1 MSTFCA
7 RCGKPVPSGQEC
19 SCTVDIG
26 SLEIEGLAPRP
37 AKRPSGPQSAPRP
50 VVRRDD
56 VDFGDDFD
64 AGSAV
69 APSSPAAR
77 RPAAGGSS
85 MFGAEID
92 LDDADVGPSLE
103 LDADRPVRHAAPSA
117 PRPTERASVPSPR
130 QSMSTTGRPSDIVQT
145 GPVPEQLAAA
155 KKLAAY
161 GECAGALQAP
171 MYALRVRKRQK
182 ELKAE
187 VKRLGEVL
195 LAAEGEAEESMARI
209 ASCIREPATFDAT
222 LAPLLE
228 EVVRAE
234 AQAKDREL
242 AVIAADTS
250 SAVLSDVVKQRIAQ
264 VKARIEPSR
273 AEIER
278 ILPDFRAKQEAHRRV
293 MAQVRRSEIELRNL
307 RDLANAKDTEASA
320 QTDPARKAA
329 LASQAAELRGR
340 SPEYE
345 SVLASHRATAA
356 EMEGPI
362 ADLERTMAQHRRTLA
377 EGEGEIGKLQL
388 GQQKEAAALDRAKEE
403 RMQILAAARVTVR
416 NRLADVA
423 RAAIA
428 QRFQAEA
435 IAPMLPDARQL
446 ADKAEAVRKD
456 LELYTAALEV
466 HDRPRV
472 QQGWL
477 MLAGAAGSL
486 ILVIGVLVGSC

>member
-1 MSTFCA
+1 MSSFCA
-7 RCGKPVPSGQEC
+7 RCGKPVPAGQEC
-19 SCTVDIG
+19 GCSIDLG
-26 SLEIEGLAPRP
+26 SLEIEGLDVRP
-37 AKRPSGPQSAPRP
+37 AKRPSGPVAAPA
-50 VVRRDD
+50 VVRRED

-64 AGSAV
+64 
-69 APSSPAAR
+69 
-77 RPAAGGSS
+77 GGSPLS
-85 MFGAEID
+85 TSTPATHASTPGGGSVFGAEID
-92 LDDADVGPSLE
+92 LDDSDVGPSLE
-103 LDADRPVRHAAPSA
+103 LDAERPQRRSSPSGAAS
-117 PRPTERASVPSPR
+117 PTERRASVPPPVRHS
-130 QSMSTTGRPSDIVQT
+130 STG
-145 GPVPEQLAAA
+145 GGVPARVEPEPENLAAA
-155 KKLAAY
+155 RKLAAY

-171 MYALRVRKRQK
+171 AYALRVRSRQK
-182 ELKAE
+182 ELRAE
-187 VKRLGEVL
+187 IKRMGEAL
-195 LAAEGEAEESMARI
+195 LAAEGEAEEAMARI
-209 ASCIREPATFDAT
+209 ATCIRDSAT
-222 LAPLLE
+222 LDPTLGPLVE
-228 EVVRAE
+228 AVARAE

-264 VKARIEPSR
+264 VKDRIAPSR
-273 AEIER
+273 AEIDR

-320 QTDPARKAA
+320 QTDPARKAT

-345 SVLASHRATAA
+345 SVLAAHRATAT

-377 EGEGEIGKLQL
+377 DGEAEINKLQA

-416 NRLADVA
+416 NRLAEVA

-428 QRFQAEA
+428 SGFQGQA
-435 IAPMLPDARQL
+435 IAPLLPDAHAL
-446 ADKAEAVRKD
+446 AERAGAVRRD
-456 LELYTAALEV
+456 LELYTTAIEV

-472 QQGWL
+472 QQGL
-477 MLAGAAGSL
+477 M
-486 ILVIGVLVGSC
+486 ILGGGGGGVLLAIVALIASC